1 MRTITKVLDQPTAPR
16 HRPVFTLWTR
26 KWVRGGSGSAVVRWN
41 QNWQQLSH
49 CVCRGGNVMFFWQD
63 DFASLSGPV
72 DRPTHRNISDSF
84 PRPGHWQLVMD
95 EFPAWNWLVSCRK
108 DQVKYLFPSL
118 TCKFFYTFY
127 VMCVFFWIFC
137 LIKTYKFRDQIIVS
151 PLHSWLMDISNCRC

>member
-1 MRTITKVLDQPTAPR
+1 MIQRRLRKCCGQMKPELATTQP
-16 HRPVFTLWTR
+16 LCLQ
-26 KWVRGGSGSAVVRWN
+26 RWKHYA
-41 QNWQQLSH
+41 LGCFSDR
-49 CVCRGGNVMFFWQD
+49 VQD
-63 DFASLSGPV
+63 DFASLSGPME
-72 DRPTHRNISDSF
+72 RPTHCNISDSF

-95 EFPAWNWLVSCRK
+95 EFPAWKWLMSCRK